1 MLMAEKK
8 KRLRPTQLHFY
19 VNDQELD
26 LINQKMALYGTE
38 NMSAYLRKMAIDG
51 YVIRLDL
58 REIHE
63 LTSQMKRI
71 ANSENQIAKRLNETD
86 RIYEADI
93 KEIKKNQE
101 EIYEGIRKI
110 LFSLAEID

>member
-1 MLMAEKK
+1 MPDEK

-26 LINQKMALYGTE
+26 LIKQKMALYGAE
-38 NMSAYLRKMAIDG
+38 NMSAFLRKMAIDG
-51 YVIRLDL
+51 YVIKLDL
-58 REIHE
+58 REIRE

-86 RIYEADI
+86 RIYDADI
-93 KEIKKNQE
+93 EEIKKNQA
-101 EIYEGIRKI
+101 EIYDGINKI
-110 LFSLAEID
+110 LMSLAQLD